1 MPAQIPNIFVLVF
14 GVLNYRLLFCSD
26 RELNFASLVIC
37 AACSM
42 CLTEIFTWG
51 LRVYSPESMSEEA
64 SFASFDDLAKQFSF
78 LSNILDI
85 GKSLLHQVCMYF
97 SSNFYCHAIC
107 KMLVE
112 HNQQENQHT
121 TEL

>member
-26 RELNFASLVIC
+26 RQLNFASLIIC

-51 LRVYSPESMSEEA
+51 LRVYSPESMSEET
-64 SFASFDDLAKQFSF
+64 SFASFNDLAKQFSF
-78 LSNILDI
+78 LSSIIDI
-85 GKSLLHQVCMYF
+85 GKSLVHQVCMYF
-97 SSNFYCHAIC
+97 SSNFYCHSIC
-107 KMLVE
+107 KMLLE
-112 HNQQENQHT
+112 HNLQENQHT